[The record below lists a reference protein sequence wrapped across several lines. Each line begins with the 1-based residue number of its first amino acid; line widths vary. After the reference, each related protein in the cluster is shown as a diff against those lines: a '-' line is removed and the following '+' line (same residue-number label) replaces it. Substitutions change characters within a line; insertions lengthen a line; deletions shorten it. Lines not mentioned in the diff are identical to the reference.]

1 MKKKALLI
9 IALVMSMMLA
19 GCGGATSKGYEFKL
33 NGNIVKIDCE
43 TSDGYDIRKKGDNLF
58 ISKDGKD
65 VLKGWIVFS
74 DEWKKVNELVKSGS
88 VDTIENTDEK
98 IVWKQDNKICSLVSV
113 DGRSFFYA
121 EGNVEGD
128 VTDDLVKEA
137 LSHLHYEWTVNT
149 D

>member
-58 ISKDGKD
+58 WELEKMQ
-65 VLKGWIVFS
+65 S
-74 DEWKKVNELVKSGS
+74 D
-88 VDTIENTDEK
+88 
-98 IVWKQDNKICSLVSV
+98 
-113 DGRSFFYA
+113 
-121 EGNVEGD
+121 
-128 VTDDLVKEA
+128 
-137 LSHLHYEWTVNT
+137 
-149 D
+149 